1 MDKRK
6 EDWQHKRT
14 WMFINFTI
22 GAFTFGLSLT
32 AYYPTEFYYFK
43 DFIKVK
49 QPDVYYGLSW
59 TFLCGSGVVTSLI
72 ASYYADY
79 SKDIRHISLVTNA
92 LNVIGNIMYVLYYS
106 PYLVLLGQILIGTS
120 AARSVA
126 SVGELSRVYNANEIT
141 NKLSFLGL
149 FTSLGS
155 VLGPC
160 TAYLSKFIDTH
171 IGTWKLNIGN
181 MIGVVMGGMFIL
193 QLLLTYLTL
202 KNVSKEYTLKQPL
215 SNRDL
220 LNECMCLADQ
230 DYGNNPDLCAQRN
243 ENSFKKRY
251 LSALTTMFKHKH
263 IMFLFAM
270 SFLTTYARGTLTLLQ
285 PIKASRYLS
294 WAQTDLATFMMIS
307 TLAGGVPTA
316 IILSFLSKCVN
327 DFFLFLFI
335 QIGLL
340 VALVLMA
347 LLPLSEGDYIASV
360 VVIYVIGILCLT
372 SSAGFQILS
381 RSILAKFVP
390 EDIQTTSEAIR
401 NGLFEIAYM
410 FSGLFIKLPSTYLTH
425 SMLGMAVIISGL
437 LAWYISEDSV
447 FRNIDVFHVK
457 NSNKM
462 VKVDNCKDF
471 CKGRKLREKRAEES
485 KSSGSLHIGL
495 DKRNDNA
502 VDFLIQNSKDQG
514 KNL

>member
-6 EDWQHKRT
+6 DDWQHKRT
-14 WMFINFTI
+14 WMFINFSI

-43 DFIKVK
+43 DFMKVK
-49 QPDVYYGLSW
+49 QPAVYYGFSW

-79 SKDIRHISLVTNA
+79 SKDIRHISLVTNV

-106 PYLVLLGQILIGTS
+106 PYVVLLGQLLIGTS

-126 SVGELSRVYNANEIT
+126 SVGELSRVYSANEIT

-160 TAYLSKFIDTH
+160 SAYLSKSIDTH

-181 MIGVVMGGMFIL
+181 IIGVAMGGVFFL
-193 QLLLTYLTL
+193 QFLLTYITL
-202 KNVSKEYTLKQPL
+202 KNVSKEYTLKQQL
-215 SNRDL
+215 SNRDFF
-220 LNECMCLADQ
+220 NERMCLVDQ
-230 DYGNNPDLCAQRN
+230 DYGNKPDLSAQKN
-243 ENSFKKRY
+243 VNSFKKRY
-251 LSALTTMFKHKH
+251 LAALTTMFKHKH

-285 PIKASRYLS
+285 PIKASKYLN
-294 WAQTDLATFMMIS
+294 WAQTDLATFMIIS
-307 TLAGGVPTA
+307 TVAGGIPTA
-316 IILSFLSKCVN
+316 IILSFLSKCIN

-347 LLPLSEGDYIASV
+347 LLPLSEGDYTASV
-360 VVIYVIGILCLT
+360 VAIYVIGILCLT

-381 RSILAKFVP
+381 RSVLAKFVP

-401 NGLFEIAYM
+401 NGLFETAYM
-410 FSGLFIKLPSTYLTH
+410 FAGLFIKLPSTYLTH
-425 SMLGMAVIISGL
+425 SMLAMAVIISGL
-437 LAWYISEDSV
+437 LAWYISEDSI

-462 VKVDNCKDF
+462 VKVDNSKHF
-471 CKGRKLREKRAEES
+471 CKEKKLSAKRAEES
-485 KSSGSLHIGL
+485 KDSGSLHTGL
-495 DKRNDNA
+495 DERSDNA
-502 VDFLIQNSKDQG
+502 RSSFIQSNKDQDR
-514 KNL
+514 NL